1 MFGDAAHMAS
11 PLTAA
16 GAHTGILDAAGL
28 LASFSANPSS
38 IDHAIAAYAP
48 GGEQRARD
56 LYARSKEV
64 SRLLVYRPETDH
76 RLDT

>member
-1 MFGDAAHMAS
+1 
-11 PLTAA
+11 
-16 GAHTGILDAAGL
+16 

-64 SRLLVYRPETDH
+64 CRSLVYRPETDH